1 MNDGFGLQRQDSQ
14 AVVDGFGEG
23 AVSGDGEEGGLF
35 AERESNMSEIK
46 VVSNSEKNHLD
57 ELRTLFQSNANRL
70 IIASPFL
77 APNITELLNEF
88 TFANTESIELI
99 TTFKPKDSEQL
110 TKPEILRDFFDF
122 FKKEYPEIKVKLHIN
137 NQLHGKLYLRIDHSR
152 RSLILS
158 SANFTRNGL
167 CNNDEWG
174 LSVDDDTVI
183 DEVINGLFESIE
195 YHDVPYTQI
204 KQACLQ
210 AEFYKRDHPEWIKK
224 PDIFSDILD
233 IVYTVENTSNTNPK
247 FFLKP
252 IGVTDRPILLKDQRD
267 FSNLNQNL
275 HFSKKKPKGVRKG
288 DVLITVA
295 VTAGSLLSYFKVTG
309 GLQEVTKDEILRDG
323 WKERWP
329 WYLAGRNSSPGFGGQ
344 WWIHNIQREDVR
356 KEFLELYPDTPV
368 TSAGG
373 FTLGAINFGA
383 DKVQITKEFADFLI
397 SKIKDAVK

>member
-1 MNDGFGLQRQDSQ
+1 M
-14 AVVDGFGEG
+14 
-23 AVSGDGEEGGLF
+23 SG
-35 AERESNMSEIK
+35 IK
-46 VVSNSEKNHLD
+46 VVSNSENNHLD

-77 APNITELLNEF
+77 AKNITELLNEF

-99 TTFKPKDSEQL
+99 TTFKPKDPEQL
-110 TKPEILRDFFDF
+110 TKPVILRDFFDYF
-122 FKKEYPEIKVKLHIN
+122 IKKYPEIKVKLHID
-137 NQLHGKLYLRIDHSR
+137 NQLHGKLYLRIDHSS

-167 CNNDEWG
+167 CNNHEWG
-174 LSVDDDTVI
+174 LAVDDCNVI
-183 DEVINGLFESIE
+183 DEVINDLFESIE

-210 AEFYKRDHPEWIKK
+210 ADFYIRDHPEWIET
-224 PDIFSDILD
+224 PDISSDILET
-233 IVYTVENTSNTNPK
+233 VFSTVENTSNTDQK

-252 IGVTDRPILLKDQRD
+252 VGVTGSPILLKDQRD
-267 FSNLNQNL
+267 FSDLNQNL
-275 HFSKKKPKGVRKG
+275 HFSKKKPKGVKKG
-288 DVLITVA
+288 DVLITFA

-344 WWIHNIQREDVR
+344 WWIHNIQREDVL
-356 KEFLELYPDTPV
+356 KEFLESYPDTPV

-373 FTLGAINFGA
+373 FTLGTINFGA

-397 SKIKDAVK
+397 SKIEDAVK